1 MADAAGSVLTGVAV
15 AVLSWVALNFFGK
28 PILTLR
34 EKRREALEVA
44 ERYAYVGAGRDRLP
58 AAIRD
63 TELTYVVRD
72 TGLVD
77 LHDRTPP
84 LSEEYQRALSALL
97 DAGNSLRAHFR
108 ERSLAAQIYCRLFG
122 YDLDCAAR
130 ALLGL
135 AEAVRGQHHIN
146 KRARRRLI
154 LHALLVALGA
164 TDHLSAREIAA
175 ARTEIKQWHDGNR
188 DMTTSSSATDNG

>member
-1 MADAAGSVLTGVAV
+1 MDYVFNLSTGVAV
-15 AVLSWVALNFFGK
+15 AALSWVALNFFGK

-44 ERYAYVGAGRDRLP
+44 ERYAYVGAGGDRQP

-63 TELTYVVRD
+63 TEPTYLVHD

-77 LHDRTPP
+77 LHDRAPP

-108 ERSLAAQIYCRLFG
+108 ERSLAAQIYCRVFG

-135 AEAVRGQHHIN
+135 AEAVRGQHHID

-164 TDHLSAREIAA
+164 THHLSSAEIAA
-175 ARTEIKQWHDGNR
+175 ARTKMKQWHEGNR
-188 DMTTSSSATDNG
+188 DMATSSSATDNG